1 MGVRTFFLVCISAA
15 GSIAILAAAFLV
27 ADKWQSYTTEIE
39 AGRAIET
46 IGAVAKIFEGLTNE
60 RGPYNVALAADNA
73 ASDKDRET
81 MAGLRAKTDALLNAA
96 TDLLH
101 RGGFARSAEQSA
113 SLQRLTGDAV
123 ALRASADAQL
133 RLPKGER
140 EPDAIKNLSAKFYA
154 IYDKIERI
162 LDVLQIDAIRADN
175 RTGGFID
182 IARTS
187 WDMRDWAGRR
197 GSIFVASIG
206 SEKPMSP
213 ATLEQLADYVARVD
227 QDWTRIVAAA
237 NREGNPARLA
247 QAIDRVKSLY
257 FRDSA
262 AVYEKVMAAGRGDG
276 KYPLTIAE
284 YRRLHVPGLD
294 SPLGMR
300 DAAIDEATAIVAQE
314 RGDALFALSL
324 ALGMMAAVIGVVAA
338 VAIIFNRRVVSPL
351 GALTRTIGRLAESD
365 HAVAVPA
372 RERRD
377 EIGTM
382 AEAIET
388 LRLNAIKAAEVA
400 AENAAAQAAK
410 HARGARIEG
419 LTRDF
424 DRDSSTA
431 IREVISGAA
440 EMRDQAER
448 TAQIARDVSGR
459 AASVGAASEEAS
471 TNVNTVAT
479 AAEELAT
486 SIREIGRRIVKS
498 ADIAGKAQQ
507 SADRVSAQIG
517 GLAIASDKI
526 GEVVQLIG
534 NIAAQT
540 NLLAL
545 NATIEAAR
553 AGEAGRGFAVV
564 ASEVKALAAQTA
576 RATDEITAQ
585 IASIQAETGGAVT
598 GVKGIAET
606 IAEVNRLT
614 TEVAAAV
621 EQQNAATAEIAR
633 NVQQAAAGTQDVN
646 GHVGGVSAAAQQS
659 GEAAERMLARARE
672 LGGRADELTRR
683 IADFLGEV
691 RAA

>member
-101 RGGFARSAEQSA
+101 RGGFAGSAEQSA

-431 IREVISGAA
+431 IREVISVA
-440 EMRDQAER
+440 
-448 TAQIARDVSGR
+448 
-459 AASVGAASEEAS
+459 AASEEAS

>member
-113 SLQRLTGDAV
+113 SLQRLAGDAV

-262 AVYEKVMAAGRGDG
+262 AVYEKVMAAGRGDA
-276 KYPLTIAE
+276 K
-284 YRRLHVPGLD
+284 
-294 SPLGMR
+294 
-300 DAAIDEATAIVAQE
+300 
-314 RGDALFALSL
+314 FALSL

-440 EMRDQAER
+440 
-448 TAQIARDVSGR
+448 
-459 AASVGAASEEAS
+459 EEAS

-598 GVKGIAET
+598 GVQGIAET

-683 IADFLGEV
+683 IAGFLGEV